1 MRVGGRGHRH
11 SVYNAS
17 IHALLISNAIL
28 THCHGSSDVSH
39 PLIPFSKWFS
49 PRWSF
54 WSVYCLYSLLEF
66 LQYKVR
72 IWLCQFWLKIQPAI
86 WFPLFSTGAGCEVR
100 GVSKCLHKR
109 YKAQCPNIVSIG
121 DPQDCPDAN
130 KPYCCKFRWH
140 ESQDQALATVTHVMK
155 PNIAVKVTSVCIVP

>member
-1 MRVGGRGHRH
+1 MRYLLTVMAQVMFHIL
-11 SVYNAS
+11 SFLSAS
-17 IHALLISNAIL
+17 DSPHDEASDLFTACIL
-28 THCHGSSDVSH
+28 YWNSCNT
-39 PLIPFSKWFS
+39 
-49 PRWSF
+49 R
-54 WSVYCLYSLLEF
+54 YEYE
-66 LQYKVR
+66 
-72 IWLCQFWLKIQPAI
+72 LCQFWLKIQPAI

-121 DPQDCPDAN
+121 NPQDCPDAN

-155 PNIAVKVTSVCIVP
+155 PNIAVEVTSVCIVP